1 MADTRRSMVYAVTA
15 LLALIAVVVSV
26 IQLERAR
33 EGVAITDIAI
43 GTTPASL
50 YDTEGASG
58 PLVVVAHGFAGS
70 RQMMEALS
78 LTLARAGY
86 RVLAFDFEGHGRHPV
101 PMSGDVG
108 AIDGTTARLVA
119 QTRDVIAAGRLIVG
133 DDVPVALAGHS
144 MATDIIVRAADA
156 EPGIDTVIAISLF
169 SEAVTARQPENLLIV
184 SGEWEARLRAVA
196 LDAVRLLDPQAR
208 EDETVAAPGMMRRAV
223 VAPYVEHVG
232 VLYSPT
238 MLEAARNWLD
248 LIYDRQSI
256 TPVAATG
263 PWIMLLLGAVV
274 ILFRPICALIP
285 QTAGATVAEPGT
297 RRFVVATF
305 VPMLAAPLIA
315 HALHLRFL
323 PVLVADYLMLH
334 LAVFGIIQ
342 LVVLGWGRG
351 WVRPAFGRV
360 QAMCVALLVVW
371 GIAVFGLFLDRYAAS
386 FMPTAQRLLII
397 GVLALGT
404 VPFMVA
410 DAFATGGGRG
420 RLWRRVLSR
429 VAVLVSLMLAALSDP
444 QELGFILIIFPVLVL
459 FFAVYGSMG
468 RWLAQRAGA
477 LAAGLGLGIVLAWS
491 LGVSFPLFS

>member
-1 MADTRRSMVYAVTA
+1 MAETRRSMVHAITA
-15 LLALIAVVVSV
+15 LLALVAVVVSV
-26 IQLERAR
+26 IHLERAR
-33 EGVAITDIAI
+33 ADVAITEIAI
-43 GTTPASL
+43 GSTPASL
-50 YDTEGASG
+50 YRTAGADG
-58 PLVVVAHGFAGS
+58 PLIVVAHGFAGS

-86 RVLAFDFEGHGRHPV
+86 RVLAFDFQGHGRHPV
-101 PMSGDVG
+101 PMSGDVS

-119 QTRDVIAAGRLIVG
+119 QTRDVVAAGRLIVG

-156 EPGIDTVIAISLF
+156 EPDIDTVIAISLF
-169 SEAVTARQPENLLIV
+169 SEAVTASQPENLLIV
-184 SGEWEARLRAVA
+184 SGEWEARLREVA
-196 LDAVRLLDPQAR
+196 LDAVRLLDPQAV
-208 EDETVAAPGMMRRAV
+208 EGETYTAPGVMRRAV
-223 VAPYVEHVG
+223 VAPNVEHVG

-238 MLEAARNWLD
+238 TLDEARNWLD
-248 LIYDRQSI
+248 LVFGRQSA
-256 TPVAATG
+256 PQAAATG
-263 PWIMLLLGAVV
+263 PWIFLLLAGLLL
-274 ILFRPICALIP
+274 LFRPICALLP
-285 QTAGATVAEPGT
+285 RLEGVAVAQPGT
-297 RRFVVATF
+297 RRFLIAIAL
-305 VPMLAAPLIA
+305 PMLAAPLIA
-315 HALHLRFL
+315 TLLHVRFL

-334 LAVFGIIQ
+334 LAVYGIIQ

-351 WVRPAFGRV
+351 WTRPAFGQV
-360 QAMCVALLVVW
+360 QAVAVAMLVVW

-386 FMPTAQRLLII
+386 FMPTGQRLLII

-410 DAFATGGGRG
+410 DAFVTGGGRG
-420 RLWRRVLSR
+420 RLWRRVLAR
-429 VAVLVSLMLAALSDP
+429 ITVLASLALAAVADP

-459 FFAVYGSMG
+459 FFVVYGSMG